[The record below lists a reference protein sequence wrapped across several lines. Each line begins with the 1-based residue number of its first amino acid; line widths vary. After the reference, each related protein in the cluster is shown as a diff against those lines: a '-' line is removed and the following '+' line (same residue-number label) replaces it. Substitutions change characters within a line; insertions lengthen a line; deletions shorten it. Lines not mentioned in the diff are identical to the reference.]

1 MKKQLSKEAY
11 KKRLN
16 DIRNV
21 RKEMTKR
28 DIDSLH
34 VKLQRGNSK
43 TGANCYT
50 VSLLPVIDC
59 ANCKQCSRDC
69 YDVKSDMIYK
79 TVKEDRARNSV
90 IHEKDPRRFWRE
102 IGLQIQANFV
112 EYLRLNVGGDLND
125 YDFYWVSA
133 LAENNP
139 KCHILFFTKNYSGIN
154 KFLEKDS
161 FPSNVH
167 PIMSAWKGMEI
178 DNPNQLPESHVLYE
192 NGETTAPEYGAYYC
206 KGNCSECAYEGEGCW
221 NLKKGES
228 VIFKYH

>member
-1 MKKQLSKEAY
+1 MKKQLSKEVY

-90 IHEKDPRRFWRE
+90 IHEKDPQRFWNE
-102 IGLQIQANFV
+102 IGLQIRANFV

-125 YDFYWVSA
+125 DDFYWVTT

-154 KFLEKDS
+154 KFLEKNS

-206 KGNCSECAYEGEGCW
+206 KGNCSSCAYEGSGCW
-221 NLKKGES
+221 NLKENQH
-228 VIFKYH
+228 VVFTYH